1 MFDSVREKLFG
12 GDLASITGSANVSM
26 GDEILG
32 VVMEV
37 GTPRGTALVFG
48 LRDGSARLHTSTGG
62 GSIEGQGLPPINAA
76 AKKLVKAAQVLVGNL
91 PLVNDHPVPPI
102 GEVRFS
108 IVTPAGVHAA
118 QALERDLLGGRSDL
132 QPLFVAAGEILAGF
146 RLVEE
151 RGRPNESLYLNC
163 LLMALARG
171 KAASVVLTSGMP
183 PPDPAAL
190 TTDPEDLAWF
200 AFIGFS
206 LEVQS
211 TEKIIDLIRKAA
223 GFGRLTFGKNE
234 GNIRTSLAS
243 NDGTSSS
250 IFNFRVTTRR
260 VNGRIQAE
268 IVPIRGAS

>member
-1 MFDSVREKLFG
+1 
-12 GDLASITGSANVSM
+12 
-26 GDEILG
+26 
-32 VVMEV
+32 
-37 GTPRGTALVFG
+37 
-48 LRDGSARLHTSTGG
+48 
-62 GSIEGQGLPPINAA
+62 
-76 AKKLVKAAQVLVGNL
+76 
-91 PLVNDHPVPPI
+91 
-102 GEVRFS
+102 VRFS

-118 QALERDLLGGRSDL
+118 QALERDLLGRRSDL